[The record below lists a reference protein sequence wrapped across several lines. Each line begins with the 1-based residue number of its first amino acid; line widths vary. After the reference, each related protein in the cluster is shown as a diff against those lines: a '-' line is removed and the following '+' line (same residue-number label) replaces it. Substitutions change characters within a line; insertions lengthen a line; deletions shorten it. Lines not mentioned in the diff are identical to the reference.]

1 MEYHAVPK
9 NEPIIECEINWHRVD
24 RTGGHAEDRLQMFVQ
39 ERHRHEL
46 LLLIN
51 RQPDKT
57 LTIIRQRKN
66 KRPRNPAAFPVGAG
80 SNLIQPAGEAALCP
94 GGIDGHKRSAEEERE
109 TQPDVSAVAHDI
121 Y

>member
-46 LLLIN
+46 LLLIY

-66 KRPRNPAAFPVGAG
+66 ERPRNPAAFSVGAG
-80 SNLIQPAGEAALCP
+80 SDLVYPASEAALCLSHF
-94 GGIDGHKRSAEEERE
+94 DGHECRPEERE
-109 TQPDVSAVAHDI
+109 TQPDVSAFAHDI